1 MKGDP
6 LSGLLPFVEEDCPEP
21 DGTGDRRVQAYCFR
35 MCLTDDPENRIPF
48 AKPEGYRELDYELL
62 LRNLE
67 AEATIPECGKANWR
81 KGPPWINSKMP
92 NRKTDTNNR
101 QAFST
106 DFIGRNWAWP
116 EASYAER
123 EKILKAHLD
132 YQKGLM
138 WTLANHPRVPEK
150 IRTEVARWGTCRDEF
165 ADGLGDGWQRQLY
178 VREARRM
185 VGDYVMTE
193 HNCRGSKTVSR
204 PVAMGAYQMD
214 SHNCRRYVGR
224 DGFVH
229 NEGDV
234 QDSRRADGSGR
245 FKPYSI
251 DYGAIIPKRGECANL
266 LVPVCISASH
276 MAFGSIRMEPAFF
289 ALGQVAGAAAAI
301 AIDSTADVQSVDYP
315 TLRRKLVSEGQVVEI
330 DPVREVLRTV
340 NDRLAKEFLSADG
353 LLLDYVGEIPTPEEI
368 ADLKPN
374 AMGWWCPIENGS
386 MFTGEWLPALMAAA
400 RGSMFFR

>member
-1 MKGDP
+1 
-6 LSGLLPFVEEDCPEP
+6 
-21 DGTGDRRVQAYCFR
+21 
-35 MCLTDDPENRIPF
+35 
-48 AKPEGYRELDYELL
+48 
-62 LRNLE
+62 
-67 AEATIPECGKANWR
+67 
-81 KGPPWINSKMP
+81 
-92 NRKTDTNNR
+92 
-101 QAFST
+101 
-106 DFIGRNWAWP
+106 
-116 EASYAER
+116 
-123 EKILKAHLD
+123 
-132 YQKGLM
+132 
-138 WTLANHPRVPEK
+138 
-150 IRTEVARWGTCRDEF
+150 
-165 ADGLGDGWQRQLY
+165 
-178 VREARRM
+178 M

-214 SHNCRRYVGR
+214 SHNCRRYVGT

-234 QDSRRADGSGR
+234 QDCRRSDGSGR

-289 ALGQVAGAAAAI
+289 ALGQVAGAAASI
-301 AIDSTADVQSVDYP
+301 AIDSAADVQSVDYP

-386 MFTGEWLPALMAAA
+386 MFTGEWLPALMAEGAERKALCNAGMGTAEAFPPYLCA
-400 RGSMFFR
+400 RSTSEGIM